1 MSHERQPPTTSL
13 AKLCLYLYL
22 YLRVRYTSYLRGG
35 MYLLPPRRVKSQESW
50 TSKPTVL
57 SSPPTSCAD
66 TIKLV
71 SNQNLFQTC
80 NVAIAYMHACD
91 SRCLVLIIT
100 GGFLCRGCRDP
111 SPVSVS
117 VAPSNAAEWH

>member
-1 MSHERQPPTTSL
+1 M
-13 AKLCLYLYL
+13 
-22 YLRVRYTSYLRGG
+22 
-35 MYLLPPRRVKSQESW
+35 SQESRV
-50 TSKPTVL
+50 TTPHGQVPKPTVL
-57 SSPPTSCAD
+57 FSLPTSCAD

-80 NVAIAYMHACD
+80 KKAIAYMHACD

-111 SPVSVS
+111 SPISVS